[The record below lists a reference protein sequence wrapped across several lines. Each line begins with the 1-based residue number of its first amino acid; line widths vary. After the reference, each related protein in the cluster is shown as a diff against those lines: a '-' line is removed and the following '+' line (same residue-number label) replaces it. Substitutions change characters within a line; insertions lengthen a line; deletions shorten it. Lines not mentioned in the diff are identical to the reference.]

1 MAMTNAEWLLKQGIK
16 FRHIAV
22 YNYTLSAE
30 PQSISI
36 GYYDMDCEVVYH
48 ECYKGEKLGGTAYDS
63 ILIWLDMEHEET
75 EAKNNNVKHAHWI
88 HDHDVEHY
96 GKSDGA
102 YWRCSSCGRILKDSN
117 WFSYCP
123 MCGARMD
130 GEIEGK
136 RK

>member
-1 MAMTNAEWLLKQGIK
+1 MAINNAEWCLKNGYSFYDLDCNSVEEEGEYDIFVGDTCIDTIK
-16 FRHIAV
+16 
-22 YNYTLSAE
+22 TDDS
-30 PQSISI
+30 P
-36 GYYDMDCEVVYH
+36 
-48 ECYKGEKLGGTAYDS
+48 LGAM
-63 ILIWLDMEHEET
+63 LKWLDAEHKET
-75 EAKNNNVKHAHWI
+75 EAKHTDAKHAHWI

-130 GEIEGK
+130 GEIEAR